1 MLPMMSQ
8 SYYDASVY
16 RDFLFYKNRG
26 TSQYIN
32 ATQGFVDTQSY
43 FGLNS
48 TLLFAQA
55 NLESAYGT
63 SRIAKA
69 CNNFFGRA
77 AYDSNPGNACDTLTN
92 GVYFADPYQGILAQG
107 DFQTRLFADIYD

>member
-1 MLPMMSQ
+1 MLPMMSE
-8 SYYDASVY
+8 SYYDASIY
-16 RDFLFYKNRG
+16 RNFLLHKGYS

-32 ATQGFVDTQSY
+32 SAQGFVDTQAY

-63 SRIAKA
+63 SRLAKA

-77 AYDSNPGNACDTLTN
+77 AFDSNPGNACDTSAT
-92 GVYFADPYQGILAQG
+92 GVYFSDPYQGILAQG
-107 DFQTRLFADIYD
+107 EFQTRLFADIYD